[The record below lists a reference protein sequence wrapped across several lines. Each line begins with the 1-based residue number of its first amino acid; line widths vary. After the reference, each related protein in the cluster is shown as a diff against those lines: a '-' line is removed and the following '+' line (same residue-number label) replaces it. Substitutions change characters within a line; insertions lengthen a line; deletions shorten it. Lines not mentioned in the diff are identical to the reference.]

1 VARTDGTIV
10 GAARSGCGDIY
21 GVGKAEGAFESIR
34 QAVSGA
40 LVAAGGGPGHIRAR
54 AFSLAGADWPE
65 DFEFLRGE
73 LACRGVAA
81 SAIIVND
88 AIGALRA
95 GSSGATG
102 VSLVGGA

>member
-40 LVAAGGGPGHIRAR
+40 LVAAGVGPEHIRAA

-73 LACRGVAA
+73 MAFRGVARA
-81 SAIIVND
+81 AIIVND

-95 GSSGATG
+95 GSSSGTV
-102 VSLVGGA
+102 VSLVVGA